1 MHNKQLFYLVKV
13 MASCKM
19 ACRDFAKLRAFFGA
33 KAVGIRAAGP
43 ETASARWIQRTRNI
57 ALKRNSVRGACNYRV
72 CLRYSR
78 NKALSVWMRAVCY
91 KLIAVGELNELA
103 EIHYAYT
110 V

>member
-13 MASCKM
+13 MASCKVT
-19 ACRDFAKLRAFFGA
+19 CRYFAKLRAFFGA
-33 KAVGIRAAGP
+33 KAVGIRAAGS
-43 ETASARWIQRTRNI
+43 ETASAWGIQRTRYI

-78 NKALSVWMRAVCY
+78 NKAFGVWMRAVCY
-91 KLIAVGELNELA
+91 KLVAVGELNELA
-103 EIHYAYT
+103 EIHNAYA

>member
-33 KAVGIRAAGP
+33 KAVGIRG
-43 ETASARWIQRTRNI
+43 IQRTRNI
-57 ALKRNSVRGACNYRV
+57 ALKRNSVRGARNYRV
-72 CLRYSR
+72 RLRYSR

-91 KLIAVGELNELA
+91 KLVAVGELNELT